1 LEIYPNITMKVVM
14 VDHSA
19 ADRNLCRI
27 FLEEIYGPGL
37 KFFEESEAF
46 AGLKTCRTVAPDCVL
61 LDYNLPDMTGLEF
74 LTQLRAA
81 APLNEPVF
89 AVVMLTDM
97 SNYRVAL
104 EAMRSGAQDYLVKD
118 RITGQKLGLAIL
130 KATQKVGLIRELR
143 EEHARL
149 AGSLAEKEVLIKE
162 LHHRV
167 KNNLQ
172 VIASLLRLQA
182 KAATDDTAVAV
193 LQESQHRVEAMAMI
207 HEQLY
212 ESADLRQVHL
222 EQQANL
228 LMANLFD
235 AFGVDPGRISG
246 QVVICPRPD
255 GTPLVLG
262 VDQAIP
268 VGLILNELISN
279 SLKHAF
285 PNGRSGLI
293 RIEAQSHEDKANLAV
308 IDNGVGVPEDRDA
321 RKGRSLGLE
330 IVEILARQLHGTW
343 ELKREAGTIFRLSFP
358 ERQEHAS
365 RELI

>member
-1 LEIYPNITMKVVM
+1 MKVVM

-19 ADRNLCRI
+19 ADRGLCRI
-27 FLEEIYGPGL
+27 LLEEIYGPSL
-37 KFFEESEAF
+37 EFLEESDA
-46 AGLKTCRTVAPDCVL
+46 AQGLKTCRAAAPDCVL

-74 LTQLRAA
+74 LTQLHLETPRH
-81 APLNEPVF
+81 EPAF
-89 AVVMLTDM
+89 AVVMLTDV

-149 AGSLAEKEVLIKE
+149 AQSLNEKEVLLKE

-172 VIASLLRLQA
+172 VIASLLRMQA
-182 KAATDDTAVAV
+182 DVDRSANGV
-193 LQESQHRVEAMAMI
+193 LQETLHRVEAIALI

-212 ESADLRQVHL
+212 QSDDLRQVHL
-222 EQQANL
+222 SQQADL
-228 LMANLFD
+228 LMSNLFS
-235 AFGVDPGRISG
+235 AFGADPARISG
-246 QVVICPRPD
+246 QVAVCPRSD

-279 SLKHAF
+279 ALKHAF
-285 PNGRSGLI
+285 PDGRAGSI
-293 RIEAQSHEDKANLAV
+293 RIEGQSREDRVDLAV
-308 IDNGVGVPEDRDA
+308 IDDGVGVPEDWIA
-321 RKGRSLGLE
+321 RRGKSLGLE
-330 IVEILARQLHGTW
+330 IVEILARQLRGTW
-343 ELKREAGTIFRLSFP
+343 ELKRDAGTVFRLSFP
-358 ERQEHAS
+358 ERPEPERKAPE
-365 RELI
+365 R